1 MSPPPPG
8 DNFSFNSNTPEVP
21 TGLIKLIPV
30 VVILLVLGLGLYW
43 SVRVI
48 PAGHVGVATLFG
60 SVVEEPYKSGM
71 HFPVN
76 PMYAWRVYDVRQKT
90 HKESAGVPS
99 QDQLTT
105 QIDVSV
111 QYRLIGDMAPSILE
125 DTGTP
130 EQTIQVHLVP
140 RVRSLLREQGKSI
153 ERAEDFFQEATQ
165 QTLQTNLESGLQ
177 TALADKGIEIQDV
190 LIRDITLPPRLIAQI
205 EEKKEVEQQ
214 AERQKAELMRF
225 ETEQQQQVV
234 EAQAAREAAEQ
245 EAEKRKLL
253 ADAQAYEIEKINEAI
268 AQNPAY
274 IQLEALKAL
283 KEMSKDPASKLY
295 FLNSDMPQPLPLM
308 NMGETT
314 ANAGTTNAAGAAA
327 AQRNR

>member
-1 MSPPPPG
+1 MNNPRFSNQRQDLPQIPPG
-8 DNFSFNSNTPEVP
+8 V
-21 TGLIKLIPV
+21 LKALPV
-30 VVILLVLGLGLYW
+30 VVVLIILAVAGFMT
-43 SVRVI
+43 VKVI

-60 SVVEEPYKSGM
+60 KVTEQHYKSGM

-76 PMYAWRVYDVRQKT
+76 PLLSWRVYDVRQKT

-111 QYRLIGDMAPSILE
+111 QYRLIGSMAPAILQ

-165 QTLQTNLESGLQ
+165 QTLQTNLETGLQ
-177 TALADKGIEIQDV
+177 SALADKGIEIQDV
-190 LIRDITLPPRLIAQI
+190 LIRDITLPSRLISQI
-205 EEKKEVEQQ
+205 EQKKEVEQQ

-234 EAQAAREAAEQ
+234 AAEAARKAAEQ
-245 EAEKRKLL
+245 EAEQRKLL
-253 ADAQAYEIEKINEAI
+253 ADAQAYEITRINEAI
-268 AQNPAY
+268 AENPAY

-283 KEMSKDPASKLY
+283 MQMSKDPASKLY
-295 FLNSDMPQPLPLM
+295 FLNGDSPQPLPLM

-314 ANAGTTNAAGAAA
+314 AAASGAGAAA
-327 AQRNR
+327 ATRGQR

>member
-1 MSPPPPG
+1 MNNPR
-8 DNFSFNSNTPEVP
+8 FSNQRQDLPEIPKGVLMAVP
-21 TGLIKLIPV
+21 IVIVLI
-30 VVILLVLGLGLYW
+30 ILGGIAFMTVK
-43 SVRVI
+43 VI

-60 SVVEEPYKSGM
+60 KVVQQPYESGM

-76 PMYAWRVYDVRQKT
+76 PLLSWRTYDVRQKT
-90 HKESAGVPS
+90 HKETAGVPS

-111 QYRLIGDMAPSILE
+111 QYRLIESMAPAILQ

-165 QTLQTNLESGLQ
+165 QTLQTNLESGLRA
-177 TALADKGIEIQDV
+177 ALSDKGIEIQDV
-190 LIRDITLPPRLIAQI
+190 LIRDITLPSRLIAQI
-205 EEKKEVEQQ
+205 EQKKEVEQQ

-225 ETEQQQQVV
+225 ETEQQQKVV
-234 EAQAAREAAEQ
+234 EAEAKRKAAEQ
-245 EAEKRKLL
+245 EAEQRRLL

-268 AQNPAY
+268 AENPAY

-283 KEMSKDPASKLY
+283 TQMSKDPASKLY
-295 FLNSDMPQPLPLM
+295 FLNSDSPQPLPLM

-314 ANAGTTNAAGAAA
+314 AAGNAAGAAA
-327 AQRNR
+327 ATRR

>member
-1 MSPPPPG
+1 MSTPPPG
-8 DNFSFNSNTPEVP
+8 DNFKFNHDTPEIP
-21 TGLIKLIPV
+21 PGLIKLVP
-30 VVILLVLGLGLYW
+30 VILVLLIIGLGLYW
-43 SVRVI
+43 SVRIV

-60 SVVEEPYKSGM
+60 SVIDEPYESGM

-76 PMYAWRVYDVRQKT
+76 PMYSWRIYDVRQKT
-90 HKESAGVPS
+90 HQETAGVPS

-111 QYRLIGDMAPSILE
+111 QYRLTASMAPSILK

-153 ERAEDFFQEATQ
+153 ERAEDFFQEQTQ
-165 QTLQTNLESGLQ
+165 QMLQTNLESGLQ
-177 TALADKGIEIQDV
+177 TALADKGITIQDV
-190 LIRDITLPPRLIAQI
+190 LIRDITLPARLISQI
-205 EEKKEVEQQ
+205 EQKKEVEQQ

-234 EAQAAREAAEQ
+234 AAQAARQAAEQ
-245 EAEKRKLL
+245 EAEQRKLL
-253 ADAQAYEIEKINEAI
+253 ADAQAYEITRINEAI

-295 FLNSDMPQPLPLM
+295 FLNSDSPQPLPLM

-314 ANAGTTNAAGAAA
+314 ANNAGGAAA
-327 AQRNR
+327 VQRNR

>member
-1 MSPPPPG
+1 MNNPRFSNQNQDLPQIPPG
-8 DNFSFNSNTPEVP
+8 V
-21 TGLIKLIPV
+21 LKAIPV
-30 VVILLVLGLGLYW
+30 VVVLILLAVGAFMT
-43 SVRVI
+43 VKVI

-60 SVVEEPYKSGM
+60 KVVQNPYESGM

-76 PMYAWRVYDVRQKT
+76 PLLSWRIYDVRQKT
-90 HKESAGVPS
+90 HKETAGVPS

-111 QYRLIGDMAPSILE
+111 QYRLIESMAPEILK

-153 ERAEDFFQEATQ
+153 ERAEDFFQEETQ
-165 QTLQTNLESGLQ
+165 QTLQTNLEGGLRA
-177 TALADKGIEIQDV
+177 ALDEKGIEIQDV
-190 LIRDITLPPRLIAQI
+190 LIRDITLPSRLIAQI
-205 EEKKEVEQQ
+205 EQKKEVEQQ

-234 EAQAAREAAEQ
+234 AAQAARKAAEQ
-245 EAEKRKLL
+245 EAEKRRLL
-253 ADAQAYEIEKINEAI
+253 ADAQAYEITKINEAI
-268 AQNPAY
+268 AENPAY

-283 KEMSKDPASKLY
+283 TQMSKDPASKLY
-295 FLNSDMPQPLPLM
+295 FLNSDSPQPLPLM

-314 ANAGTTNAAGAAA
+314 AAGNAAGAAA
-327 AQRNR
+327 ATRR